1 MKHPSID
8 VAAITEWLD
17 LPSNTQI
24 QMIRQGLPAAAIPA
38 VSQEFGIPIEH
49 LCLVLGLSP
58 QRASHRISQQRLLDS
73 PTSEK
78 LLRIM
83 RIARTAESI
92 LGNKK
97 LAGAW
102 LQQHNITLNAS
113 PLSLMDTELG
123 GGLARRVLTS
133 IEHGLPV

>member
-1 MKHPSID
+1 MEYPSTG
-8 VAAITEWLD
+8 ATAITAWLD
-17 LPSNTQI
+17 LPINTQI
-24 QMIRQGLPAAAIPA
+24 EMIRQGLPATAMHA

-58 QRASHRISQQRLLDS
+58 RLASYRISRQRLLDLS
-73 PTSEK
+73 ASEK

-83 RIARTAESI
+83 RIARVAESI

-97 LAGAW
+97 LAGTW
-102 LQQHNITLNAS
+102 LLQHNITLSAS

-123 GGLARRVLTS
+123 GGLTQRVLAS

>member
-1 MKHPSID
+1 MEYPSTGA
-8 VAAITEWLD
+8 AAITAWLN

-24 QMIRQGLPAAAIPA
+24 EMIRQGLPATAIQA
-38 VSQEFGIPIEH
+38 VSEEFGIPIEH

-58 QRASHRISQQRLLDS
+58 RLASHRISRQRLLDL
-73 PTSEK
+73 PASEK

-83 RIARTAESI
+83 RIAHVAEVT

-97 LAGAW
+97 LAGTW

-123 GGLARRVLTS
+123 GGLAQRVLAS

>member
-1 MKHPSID
+1 MESPSKG
-8 VAAITEWLD
+8 AATIKAWLD
-17 LPSNTQI
+17 LPTNTQI
-24 QMIRQGLPAAAIPA
+24 EMIRQGLPATAIHA
-38 VSQEFGIPIEH
+38 VSEEFDIPIEH

-58 QRASHRISQQRLLDS
+58 RLASHRISRQRLLDL
-73 PTSEK
+73 PASEK

-83 RIARTAESI
+83 RIAHVAEVT
-92 LGNKK
+92 LGSKK
-97 LAGAW
+97 LAGTW

-123 GGLARRVLTS
+123 GGLAQRVLAS